1 MNKRPMTTADLALL
15 RCLSWVDISPDGNC
29 LAWTEHRSDE
39 KDGKWYSRIHTSAGI
54 ALHEEAVST
63 QMPLF
68 SPDGQYLYFLCNADG
83 EMQLYRCA
91 ASETVSVE
99 KAQKLTALRHGLTNY
114 QLGSDGKTI
123 VFECPLWAN
132 EIADGSALREMNAEE
147 RAEFEYQREWGPREI
162 TQIDYKHDSCKGVR
176 DGSVPTIGVLNVE
189 TEEIRLISCS
199 FPLLDPALSQDCTSI
214 ACFGQPHTDA
224 KWSRKE
230 LFTVSVDGSGLKAL
244 TDGGSLS
251 GSDGPAFTLDGSQI
265 VYPGWY
271 MGERGYCESLYR
283 IPVDG
288 GESVCLMDHQ
298 NDTVSSGYHAY
309 PGSRTEYGKRRS
321 LFCVKENC
329 VHFLGAFNGTERLY
343 AISLEGKQ
351 LPVQLL
357 GGEYSIHEFACAKN
371 GQMLVL
377 RGDDHHFGEPFTVSP
392 EGSFERVYDANSWL
406 KEIQQGEV
414 IIRNVPSKD
423 GKVTIRSRVTA
434 PAFRKEGEKYPAVL
448 YIHGGPETCFTTD
461 LWHEVQILAGAGYA
475 VVCCDPRGSSG
486 YGVEFCSDD
495 DSWGQ
500 EALDDL
506 MACLDDAISLGFID
520 SDRMGVTGGSYGG
533 YTTCRIIMKM
543 NRFRA
548 AVAQR
553 TFVNKA
559 TSYGT
564 GDIGFYSARMKPE
577 DVVVADCL
585 KQRATTS
592 IITGIDNVNTPL
604 LLLHG
609 YRDYRCSFE
618 QSEQMFIAI
627 HERRPEVPV
636 RLVMFPEENHEV
648 SRSGLLRHRQVH
660 VDEMIKWFDTY
671 VKEVQA

>member
-15 RCLSWVDISPDGNC
+15 RCLSWVDISPDGQNH
-29 LAWTEHRSDE
+29 AWTEHRSDE
-39 KDGKWYSRIHTSAGI
+39 ADGKWYSRIRTSIGA
-54 ALHEEAVST
+54 ALHDDAVST

-68 SPDGQYLYFLCNADG
+68 SPDGQYVYFLCNADG
-83 EMQLYRCA
+83 EMQLYRA
-91 ASETVSVE
+91 AADAPVDAA
-99 KAQKLTALRHGLTNY
+99 KAQKLTTLRHGLTAY
-114 QLGSDGKTI
+114 QPGRDGKAI

-132 EIADGSALREMNAEE
+132 EIADGAALREMTAEE
-147 RAEFEYQREWGPREI
+147 RAEFDYQREWGPREI

-176 DGSVPTIGVLNVE
+176 DGSVPTVGVLNVE
-189 TEEIRLISCS
+189 TGEIRLISCP
-199 FPLLDPALSQDCTSI
+199 FPLSAPALSPDCKRI
-214 ACFGQPHTDA
+214 ACYGQPHTGA
-224 KWSRKE
+224 RWSRKE
-230 LFTVSVDGSGLKAL
+230 LFTVSADGTDLKAL

-251 GSDGPAFTLDGSQI
+251 GSDGPAFTPDGMQI

-271 MGERGYCESLYR
+271 MGESGYCESLYR
-283 IPVDG
+283 IPTEG
-288 GESVCLMDHQ
+288 GEAVCLFDHEK
-298 NDTVSSGYHAY
+298 DTVSSGYRAY
-309 PGSRTEYGKRRS
+309 PGSRTEYGRRRS
-321 LFCVKENC
+321 LFSVKEDC
-329 VHFLGAFNGTERLY
+329 VEFLGAFHGTERLY

-357 GGEYSIHEFACAKN
+357 GGEYSIHEFARAQD
-371 GQMLVL
+371 GRLLVL
-377 RGDDHHFGEPFTVSP
+377 RGDDHHFGALFTVSQA
-392 EGSFERVYDANSWL
+392 GAFERVYDANPWL
-406 KEIQQGEV
+406 EDIRQGEV

-434 PAFRKEGEKYPAVL
+434 PAIRKDGEKYPAVL
-448 YIHGGPETCFTTD
+448 YIHGGPETCYSTD

-475 VVCCDPRGSSG
+475 VICCDPRGSSG
-486 YGVEFCSDD
+486 YGLSFCNEDA
-495 DSWGQ
+495 SWGQ

-506 MACLDDAISLGFID
+506 MACLDDAISFGFID
-520 SDRMGVTGGSYGG
+520 PNRVGVTGGSYGG
-533 YTTCRIIMKM
+533 YTTCRIIMQM

-660 VDEMIKWFDTY
+660 VDEMINWFNQY